1 MSANTSATKHERLLV
16 PIRDGRINILR
27 FGRRGAP
34 PLLFAHANGFCAS
47 AYRQMLEALGD
58 RFDAYAVDLRGHGGT
73 ELAVDPDRHRS
84 MDIFAR
90 DLRGLLDQLNA
101 QAEKSATGAQRWM
114 LAGHSL
120 GAVSVT
126 LAAVGRRDIAGLR
139 LIEPVAMPF
148 PWALLARTPLWK
160 PLASRLPLVR
170 GARSRRGSWPGRD
183 SVRASYAKK
192 KLFSTWAEGVIDDYL
207 EDGLRDD
214 ASGVSLS
221 CAPRWEA
228 ANFEAHAHDFW
239 GALAAAPAPATVL
252 AARHPSTTVSARAI
266 RRLER
271 LGVPIVK
278 VEGRTHLFP
287 FEDPVAAANFLGG
300 G

>member
-1 MSANTSATKHERLLV
+1 MSADLIATKLERLLV
-16 PIRDGRINILR
+16 PIEGGRMNLLR
-27 FGRRGAP
+27 FGQSGAP

-58 RFDAYAVDLRGHGGT
+58 RFDAYAVDLRGHGRTDLSVNTG
-73 ELAVDPDRHRS
+73 RHRS

-90 DLRGLLDQLNA
+90 DLRALLDQLNA
-101 QAEKSATGAQRWM
+101 QLMKASPPPRWT

-120 GAVSVT
+120 GAASVT
-126 LAAVGRRDIAGLR
+126 LAAVGRRDIAALR

-148 PWALLARTPLWK
+148 PWPLLARTPLWK
-160 PLASRLPLVR
+160 PVSSRMALVR
-170 GARSRRGSWPGRD
+170 GARRRRGVWPDRD

-192 KLFSTWAEGVIDDYL
+192 KLFSTWADGVLGDYL
-207 EDGLRDD
+207 EDGLCEK
-214 ASGVSLS
+214 AGGVALS
-221 CAPRWEA
+221 CAPQWEA
-228 ANFEAHAHDFW
+228 ASFAAQAHDFW
-239 GALAAAPAPATVL
+239 GALAAAPAPVYVL
-252 AARHPSTTVSARAI
+252 AARHPSTTVSERSI

-271 LGVPIVK
+271 MGVSIVR

-287 FEDPVAAANFLGG
+287 FEDPFAAANFIGG